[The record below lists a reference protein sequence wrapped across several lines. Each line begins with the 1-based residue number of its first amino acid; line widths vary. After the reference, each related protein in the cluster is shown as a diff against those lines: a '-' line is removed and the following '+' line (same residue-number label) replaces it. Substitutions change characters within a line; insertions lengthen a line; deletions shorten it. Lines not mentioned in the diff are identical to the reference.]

1 MSRRPTRLIAV
12 VLALLVGYTPLSHAY
27 HDRTHNAINVGAA
40 RASSLDVRLQND
52 LSFENGTNQIIMG
65 KRVIDWIG
73 EAGALEDVPVTR
85 TRNHFHRPLRSPW
98 RNAGLNDGLLSG
110 TSSILWGQDA
120 NQGFS
125 WVNARKAHINALIA
139 ASPTEREKW
148 FAETFRAI
156 GQVMHLIADA
166 SVPAHVRND
175 QHTGGDPYEE
185 WVELQ
190 AELQSEE
197 KPDEATER
205 FLGSFAQ
212 SPLRPDRSI
221 LDIPILGQDAVDAPV
236 PIARIWD
243 TDRYDGT
250 NPAITS
256 QLGIGITEY
265 SNANFF
271 SDDTVFANRLEA
283 SHRHFSPFPRTGDV
297 EEWVDLSNNR
307 KYWRKRADAP
317 GEPVQ
322 HLATVSKRSF
332 WSRLFGVAQE
342 IRGGLNDDKVHEE
355 YARLLIQRAVGYS
368 ASLLDYFF
376 RGTLDFT
383 IGGSSPNQTLGITNK
398 SDEAME
404 GTFTLYSDDFS
415 DVRSR
420 VGSFDLNLTQGAT
433 SAPLNFTPPAE
444 VQAYVLVFQGKLGVE
459 ESAVAG
465 KLNEWYAVTNVTPTM
480 IVGGQATTLAITI
493 KSNFSGQPRTL
504 VAALFD
510 GNAFK
515 LASTEALIPNNGP
528 ATTQMSLDITP
539 TTIPNIA
546 PRPLSLVVATDA
558 DIATVSRA
566 DLRNQVPVNTMNLV
580 RVGEASRLP
589 IYQRLVTPQLLRV
602 LAFPQSSI
610 LLTCTILGL
619 ETETITLKFK
629 NAGNFII
636 QYLATSA
643 DHEPQ
648 SNFKNLTFDSSQ
660 TEFQTVTLKLDN
672 LVNEFGQRAVNH
684 ILQMFGDLLTTDAFV
699 CIQSFSG
706 VPDLIFGNC
715 SFGDRWTLREC
726 PE

>member
-1 MSRRPTRLIAV
+1 LGFLLLRPVGANKAMSRRPTRLIAA

-73 EAGALEDVPVTR
+73 EAGALEDVPVTN

-98 RNAGLNDGLLSG
+98 RNAGLDDGLLSG

-125 WVNARKAHINALIA
+125 WVNARKAYINALIA

-156 GQVMHLIADA
+156 GQVMHLIADS

-190 AELQSEE
+190 AEPQPEE

-283 SHRHFSPFPRTGDV
+283 SHSHFSPFPSTGDV
-297 EEWVDLSNNR
+297 EEWVDLRNNR

-332 WSRLFGVAQE
+332 WSRFFGVAQE

-355 YARLLIQRAVGYS
+355 YARLLIPRAVGYS

-376 RGTLDFT
+376 RGTFDFLVSFQLDSFT
-383 IGGSSPNQTLGITNK
+383 TIITNT
-398 SDEAME
+398 SGERME
-404 GTFTLYSDDFS
+404 GTFTAYIDDANG
-415 DVRSR
+415 VRSP
-420 VGSFDLNLTQGAT
+420 VEGASFDLGLGPGANSTVLAFPLSPPT
-433 SAPLNFTPPAE
+433 SERSL
-444 VQAYVLVFQGKLGVE
+444 VLVFQGRLGNE
-459 ESAVAG
+459 EGAIAAKIKRVGGPHWVATGSGGNSIYRIPGIAPITVTMKFKNVSVARIEAIATEDQTGNRVDSRSLEVTGSVPDFTTFTVTLNPPIDDRAVSTQLSIGAL
-465 KLNEWYAVTNVTPTM
+465 LNPGGFICISEISGVARPSLTNV
-480 IVGGQATTLAITI
+480 
-493 KSNFSGQPRTL
+493 
-504 VAALFD
+504 
-510 GNAFK
+510 
-515 LASTEALIPNNGP
+515 NNSRFGP
-528 ATTQMSLDITP
+528 AT
-539 TTIPNIA
+539 
-546 PRPLSLVVATDA
+546 
-558 DIATVSRA
+558 
-566 DLRNQVPVNTMNLV
+566 
-580 RVGEASRLP
+580 
-589 IYQRLVTPQLLRV
+589 
-602 LAFPQSSI
+602 
-610 LLTCTILGL
+610 
-619 ETETITLKFK
+619 
-629 NAGNFII
+629 
-636 QYLATSA
+636 
-643 DHEPQ
+643 
-648 SNFKNLTFDSSQ
+648 
-660 TEFQTVTLKLDN
+660 
-672 LVNEFGQRAVNH
+672 
-684 ILQMFGDLLTTDAFV
+684 
-699 CIQSFSG
+699 
-706 VPDLIFGNC
+706 
-715 SFGDRWTLREC
+715 C

>member
-73 EAGALEDVPVTR
+73 QAGALEDVPVTR
-85 TRNHFHRPLRSPW
+85 TRNHFHRPLRSLW

-125 WVNARKAHINALIA
+125 WVNARKAYINALIA
-139 ASPTEREKW
+139 ASATERQKW

-156 GQVMHLIADA
+156 GQVMHLIADS

-221 LDIPILGQDAVDAPV
+221 LDIPILGQDALDAPV

-256 QLGIGITEY
+256 QLGIGIAEY

-283 SHRHFSPFPRTGDV
+283 SHRHFSPFPSTGDV

-322 HLATVSKRSF
+322 HLATVSIRSF
-332 WSRLFGVAQE
+332 WSRSSGVAQE

-355 YARLLIQRAVGYS
+355 YARLLIPRAVGYS
-368 ASLLDYFF
+368 AGLLDYFF

-383 IGGSSPNQTLGITNK
+383 IGGSPPNQTLTITNK

-404 GTFTLYSDDFS
+404 GTFTLYADNFS
-415 DVRSR
+415 DTRRAVA
-420 VGSFDLNLTQGAT
+420 GASFNLNLGPGAT
-433 SAPLNFTPPAE
+433 SSALSFTPPAE
-444 VQAYVLVFQGKLGVE
+444 VQAYTLVFQGKLGLE
-459 ESAVAG
+459 EGAVTG
-465 KLNEWYAVTNVTPTM
+465 KVNDWYAVTDVTPKT
-480 IVGGQATTLAITI
+480 IAPAQATTLTVTV
-493 KSNFSGQPRTL
+493 KSNFSREPRTL
-504 VAALFD
+504 TAALF
-510 GNAFK
+510 NARAGK
-515 LASTEALIPNNGP
+515 LASTSVVIANSGP
-528 ATTQMSLDITP
+528 AITKITLEIP
-539 TTIPNIA
+539 AGTISTSNEHT
-546 PRPLSLVVATDA
+546 PRPVSLVVATSD
-558 DIATVSRA
+558 DIGGITAA
-566 DLRNQVPVNTMNLV
+566 DLNTQASVGTNINV
-580 RVGEASRLP
+580 FRVGQSSRLP
-589 IYQRLVTPQLLRV
+589 IYRRVMTGNLMYVTRTGGH
-602 LAFPQSSI
+602 AWW
-610 LLTCTILGL
+610 L
-619 ETETITLKFK
+619 ELSTEPFTITWKFK
-629 NAGNFII
+629 NASVIPVVVQPLNAEG
-636 QYLATSA
+636 
-643 DHEPQ
+643 D
-648 SNFKNLTFDSSQ
+648 
-660 TEFQTVTLKLDN
+660 
-672 LVNEFGQRAVNH
+672 
-684 ILQMFGDLLTTDAFV
+684 FGDGKMQQREFSGTQVDFSSFTISYAEPGKDTVSSFLAIEASGLIDGFV
-699 CIQSFSG
+699 CILDVEIAGRSVLRNPFSIG
-706 VPDLIFGNC
+706 GFLF
-715 SFGDRWTLREC
+715 TEC